1 MAAEADDF
9 TDEDCEKRNQILS
22 EFTIGYWSVD
32 FGRTGSWAQHLTRL
46 SKTRFV
52 LTLRLEDP
60 TDRAQSVRWFR
71 VMMENTSEEGAISN
85 ARGFYQ
91 RMPDLRE
98 NEFCDRQGREE
109 LRGHLTASEFWDKL
123 FPDTIAT

>member
-1 MAAEADDF
+1 VGPALNPVIEDTVCADYAD
-9 TDEDCEKRNQILS
+9 
-22 EFTIGYWSVD
+22 
-32 FGRTGSWAQHLTRL
+32 
-46 SKTRFV
+46 
-52 LTLRLEDP
+52 EDP

-91 RMPDLRE
+91 RMLGLRE

-109 LRGHLTASEFWDKL
+109 LCGHLTASEFWDKL